1 MGDVAIFVSFDSADV
16 WTHPDIFRLDAN
28 LNPEVVAGV
37 PPDAFSATGQRWGN
51 PLYRWDVLKS
61 RGYDWWVQRMGW
73 TLKNCDLVRIDHFRG
88 FEAYWE
94 IPANEPTAVNGHW
107 VKGPADDLFKV
118 LRERLGG
125 LPLIAEDLGV
135 ITPEVE
141 ALRDRLEIPGHEGDA
156 VRIRRSRCAHLSSPQ
171 IRTEHRRLHGH
182 ARQRHHA
189 WLVATLPAKPSVVP
203 RVLTSASKT
212 TAFNGP

>member
-1 MGDVAIFVSFDSADV
+1 M
-16 WTHPDIFRLDAN
+16 
-28 LNPEVVAGV
+28 
-37 PPDAFSATGQRWGN
+37 
-51 PLYRWDVLKS
+51 LKS

-94 IPANEPTAVNGHW
+94 IPADEPTAVNGHW
-107 VKGPADDLFKV
+107 VKGPADDLFNV

-141 ALRDRLEIPGHEGDA
+141 ALRDRLEIPGMKVMQFGFGDPGA
-156 VRIRRSRCAHLSSPQ
+156 HIYLPHKFEPNTIVYTGTHDNDTTPGWWSTASEAERRAASAYFGVEDDSIQWAMIRAAETSVSRLC
-171 IRTEHRRLHGH
+171 
-182 ARQRHHA
+182 
-189 WLVATLPAKPSVVP
+189 VVP
-203 RVLTSASKT
+203 LQDVLGLGSEGRMNVPSRPDGNWSWRYASREFE
-212 TAFNGP
+212 A